1 MYIIQTFLTTQTTCL
16 VFWLLK
22 YNNIMAQ
29 KIFGNLIICPFKASI
44 QHNFISR
51 LFLTL
56 HQTVSKCEL
65 ARPHCTASINS
76 GINTDYSILQ
86 NINLNKRVYFTF
98 HYWLFSQ
105 FLEVRKYQTN
115 IKMFQQSN
123 FCWLTYI
130 ISDLCNISGG
140 GGGGVTLLVNYI
152 HNPRLNH

>member
-98 HYWLFSQ
+98 HYCYLSSRRWG
-105 FLEVRKYQTN
+105 N
-115 IKMFQQSN
+115 IKLASRCSSRVIFVDL
-123 FCWLTYI
+123 LTSSQ
-130 ISDLCNISGG
+130 ISVHISGG
-140 GGGGVTLLVNYI
+140 GGGGVTLRVNYI